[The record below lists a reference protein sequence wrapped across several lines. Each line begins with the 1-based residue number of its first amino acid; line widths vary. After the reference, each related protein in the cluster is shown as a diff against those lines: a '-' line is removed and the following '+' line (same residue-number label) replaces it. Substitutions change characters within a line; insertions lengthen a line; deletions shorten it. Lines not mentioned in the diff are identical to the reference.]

1 MGCRVILG
9 VVVSKVDFSRCPIDM
24 ELVLLGPI
32 ADPVETHINGLGP
45 LLFYGSIDDAISCGI
60 VGAKR
65 RGWLLVSE
73 FDQCCAEGHGLLSI
87 VKERRYLCFG
97 SECDDHS

>member
-1 MGCRVILG
+1 MVRQVILG
-9 VVVSKVDFSRCPIDM
+9 VIICKIEFSRDLIDM
-24 ELVLLGPI
+24 VLVLLGPI
-32 ADPVETHINGLGP
+32 VEPVEAHINGIGP
-45 LLFYGSIDDAISCGI
+45 LLFYGAIDDAISCGI

-73 FDQCCAEGHGLLSI
+73 FNQRCAEGHGLRSI

-97 SECDDHS
+97 SGCDDHS